1 MDNFMYDI
9 IEVTIKGKK
18 VNPKDIVV
26 KWRERGENEY
36 SGGIELYAY
45 AVALGK

>member
-1 MDNFMYDI
+1 MYDI
-9 IEVTIKGKK
+9 IEVTIDGKK
-18 VNPKDIVV
+18 VDPKDVVV
-26 KWRERGENEY
+26 KWRERGEIEH